1 MGGVAGDR
9 FVATLGY
16 QGSAGHK
23 QIRIVNQNFLYQNNP
38 AFYAVYA
45 AMPDVNTNFNALLVT
60 VSRRYTNGVQFATNY
75 RFSKSIDTLSY
86 EGPGFVTN
94 QTYPQQQ
101 STERGPSDF
110 DSKHYWNASIMYDL
124 PVYKKQD
131 GVLGK
136 VLGGFSIST
145 VLTYHTGFPWTPV
158 TGQSVS
164 TPGGPSLSPTRPVAY
179 FGGAG
184 TDTSN
189 NAFLNLTNFAGG
201 GAKYFDITHGGFPG
215 IGRNS
220 FRGPNFMGN
229 DVSLMKQTKLPFG
242 ELTKLELRINL
253 YNALNKLNL
262 QLKQAKPAATRLLYG
277 PDPRGERQLRGFGRR
292 AIRACG
298 RVAGAVQLLGR
309 HRIASHWWRWSAD
322 TATDSDTAAAGRSLR
337 DGSRAAVDA
346 RRRRLSGGPVSP
358 GLPLLPGADRPSHGP
373 GVRPRAR
380 GWVARSGGQ
389 PPRRQHRGHGLRA
402 HRARDWRGSRV
413 DGARPRR

>member
-1 MGGVAGDR
+1 M
-9 FVATLGY
+9 
-16 QGSAGHK
+16 
-23 QIRIVNQNFLYQNNP
+23 
-38 AFYAVYA
+38 
-45 AMPDVNTNFNALLVT
+45 T
-60 VSRRYTNGVQFATNY
+60 VSRRYSNGVQFATNY

-262 QLKQAKPAATRLLYG
+262 QPL
-277 PDPRGERQLRGFGRR
+277 GFSTDQTHVESGNFGGS
-292 AIRACG
+292 AGGLSG
-298 RVAGAVQLLGR
+298 RVVELQ
-309 HRIASHWWRWSAD
+309 
-322 TATDSDTAAAGRSLR
+322 
-337 DGSRAAVDA
+337 A
-346 RRRRLSGGPVSP
+346 RFSF
-358 GLPLLPGADRPSHGP
+358 
-373 GVRPRAR
+373 
-380 GWVARSGGQ
+380 
-389 PPRRQHRGHGLRA
+389 
-402 HRARDWRGSRV
+402 
-413 DGARPRR
+413 